1 MNIQHPD
8 ITRAERFGVEYDA
21 VNTCD
26 VCGED
31 IYSFEDMYEDS
42 NGKCFCEW
50 CIKSIIEDLPVDYV
64 AEALGYKKVSV

>member
-26 VCGED
+26 ECNEP
-31 IYSFEDMYEDS
+31 IYAGDDMYEDAD
-42 NGKCFCEW
+42 GRCFCEE
-50 CIKSIIEDLPVDYV
+50 CIKDIIADLPVDYV